1 MNEEV
6 QLFTNDKLDL
16 KVRTIQNQDGS
27 ILVNAEDTARGFGWI
42 QVETKGDKI
51 YSTIK
56 WARMNKF
63 IKELGFDHKC
73 TKGDFIPE
81 SLFYLLGMKAK
92 NEVAQEF
99 QKWIAI
105 EVIPQIRR
113 TGGYIPI
120 KEEDDEKTLLSKAL
134 IVAQRTIE
142 QKDSLIQAQNK
153 QLEEQKSFVDFVKT
167 IETSKDSLEVGQFI
181 KIVNDK
187 EIDLGR
193 NGFFCWLREKG
204 YLNKRNEPYQRYIDQ
219 ELFEVRE
226 GYYYQG
232 KETKLS
238 LTTLITAKGQRYFVN
253 KLREEFCKNKIN
265 D

>member
-1 MNEEV
+1 MNEI

-153 QLEEQKSFVDFVKT
+153 QYKS
-167 IETSKDSLEVGQFI
+167 L
-181 KIVNDK
+181 
-187 EIDLGR
+187 
-193 NGFFCWLREKG
+193 
-204 YLNKRNEPYQRYIDQ
+204 
-219 ELFEVRE
+219 
-226 GYYYQG
+226 
-232 KETKLS
+232 
-238 LTTLITAKGQRYFVN
+238 
-253 KLREEFCKNKIN
+253 
-265 D
+265 

>member
-1 MNEEV
+1 MNEEKNCM
-6 QLFTNDKLDL
+6 LFEHN
-16 KVRTIQNQDGS
+16 
-27 ILVNAEDTARGFGWI
+27 E
-42 QVETKGDKI
+42 VEIIIGENGEPLFEL
-51 YSTIK
+51 YSTGKALGQTKIAKGKVYARKDRIEKNLENADIK
-56 WARMNKF
+56 PVVRN
-63 IKELGFDHKC
+63 GQ
-73 TKGDFIPE
+73 
-81 SLFYLLGMKAK
+81 FYLTEEMLYDFMLEAK
-92 NEVAQEF
+92 TEKCRAFRKWVTSEVL
-99 QKWIAI
+99 
-105 EVIPQIRR
+105 PQIRK